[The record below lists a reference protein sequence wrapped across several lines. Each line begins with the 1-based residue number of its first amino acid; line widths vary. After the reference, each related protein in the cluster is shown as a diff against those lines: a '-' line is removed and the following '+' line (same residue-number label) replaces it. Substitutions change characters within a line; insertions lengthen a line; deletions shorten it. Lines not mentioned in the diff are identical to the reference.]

1 MKLFCLIFFLCF
13 QALGL
18 GIHIAKHGRRRDD
31 EYNFW
36 LAGFGLI
43 INLLLLWGA
52 GLFSNF

>member
-1 MKLFCLIFFLCF
+1 MKLFCLIIFLCF

-18 GIHIAKHGRRRDD
+18 GIHIAKHGQPRND

-36 LAGFGLI
+36 LAGFGLV

>member
-1 MKLFCLIFFLCF
+1 MKLFCLIVFLCF

-18 GIHIAKHGRRRDD
+18 GIHIAKHGQPRND

-36 LAGFGLI
+36 LAGFGLV

-52 GLFSNF
+52 GLFNNF